1 VDVDEEEDVD
11 KVVDQSQRA
20 AVINALHRNLIA
32 GTSCRLSSSRRW
44 LGDCALSLEPPHNS
58 QRDNMIE
65 NNDTDIR
72 GDKTG
77 LFSCVLSSIHDVS
90 FYT

>member
-1 VDVDEEEDVD
+1 VAVDEEEDVD

-20 AVINALHRNLIA
+20 AMIDALPRNLIA

-44 LGDCALSLEPPHNS
+44 LRDCALSLEPPHNS

-72 GDKTG
+72 GDMTG
-77 LFSCVLSSIHDVS
+77 MFSCVLSSIQDIS